1 MASWNTC
8 WGSSADRVSWTELAS
23 QGLGRKNVILKTEN
37 GFLEY
42 FLWAPP
48 RIRFWTMDDVYGPS
62 MMVMDHGWWLWTMD
76 DDDGPWMM
84 IMDRGWWLWTM
95 DDGYGDSGSC
105 IHDVWYIQ
113 WATLIMS
120 VTMFLSFSQRCT
132 MVCRKARGWSYKP
145 YELSLFNFYMC
156 TTTWLWL
163 TFL

>member
-1 MASWNTC
+1 MAEATN
-8 WGSSADRVSWTELAS
+8 
-23 QGLGRKNVILKTEN
+23 LKCQIVHVKTR
-37 GFLEY
+37 GFLWKNWDLPRKY
-42 FLWAPP
+42 ALFGFLIVLRRYEKGAW
-48 RIRFWTMDDVYGPS
+48 S

-145 YELSLFNFYMC
+145 YGFSLFNLYMC
-156 TTTWLWL
+156 KKRGFWH